1 VSTPQPIW
9 ISIRQSLGG
18 PVGWLVLLNVIVF
31 GFLLARMLA
40 SLLFGPTASALL
52 LDGLNNQI
60 NRLEVISTGP
70 CDSTGM
76 QQFQRG
82 EIGPI
87 PSILDSQTPFTTIP
101 NSQAPEEDPGPATT
115 SPVPTGQML
124 NPDGLRSLVQRSVVF
139 VSAGEF
145 TGTGFAISPNLVVTN
160 RHVIENVVSG
170 NVTVA
175 SNFLGAPPVPA
186 KVLFATPDS
195 EFGNPDFAVLELQS
209 GRPLEPLSLGSDPKP
224 LDNVLAAGFPGL
236 TISSDV
242 DTVSPD
248 VVFSQGE
255 VSVVQPRSSEVSLVI
270 HTANFAPG
278 SSGGPLIN
286 RCGTVVGVN
295 TFLQAGTE
303 FEGRALYS
311 LSSVALV
318 SFLSSVGVPF
328 QYVPSE
334 CVSGGG

>member
-1 VSTPQPIW
+1 MW
-9 ISIRQSLGG
+9 ISLRQSLGG
-18 PVGWLVLLNVIVF
+18 PVGFLVLLNVIVF
-31 GFLLARMLA
+31 GFLLARILT
-40 SLLFGPTASALL
+40 SLLFGPPASALL
-52 LDGLNNQI
+52 LDGLNSQI
-60 NRLEVISTGP
+60 NRLEIISTGP
-70 CDSTGM
+70 CDSSGM

-87 PSILDSQTPFTTIP
+87 PSSLDSQAPFTTVP
-101 NSQAPEEDPGPATT
+101 NSQTPGQDPGTATT
-115 SPVPTGQML
+115 SPEPSGQML

-160 RHVIENVVSG
+160 RHVIENSVSG
-170 NVTVA
+170 GVTVA
-175 SNFLGAPPVPA
+175 SNFLGAAPVPA
-186 KVLFATPDS
+186 KILFTTPDS

-224 LDNVLAAGFPGL
+224 LDNVVAAGFPGL

-328 QYVPSE
+328 QYVPSD

>member
-1 VSTPQPIW
+1 MFLE
-9 ISIRQSLGG
+9 ISQLSVHYPGGRGAAVDAVSLGLG
-18 PVGWLVLLNVIVF
+18 
-31 GFLLARMLA
+31 A
-40 SLLFGPTASALL
+40 
-52 LDGLNNQI
+52 
-60 NRLEVISTGP
+60 
-70 CDSTGM
+70 
-76 QQFQRG
+76 G
-82 EIGPI
+82 EIGVLI
-87 PSILDSQTPFTTIP
+87 GPSGCGKTSLLRCVAGLEPLAGGRVAMGGTVLADASCGVHV
-101 NSQAPEEDPGPATT
+101 APDVRAVSSEYVLAA
-115 SPVPTGQML
+115 Q
-124 NPDGLRSLVQRSVVF
+124 SV
-139 VSAGEF
+139 
-145 TGTGFAISPNLVVTN
+145 
-160 RHVIENVVSG
+160 H
-170 NVTVA
+170 
-175 SNFLGAPPVPA
+175 GAAPVPA
-186 KVLFATPDS
+186 KILFTTPDS

-224 LDNVLAAGFPGL
+224 LDNVVAAGFPGL